1 MLVVTRIIKI
11 SKSRKLLRFYFD
23 RLKKNNDN
31 AIIYSSEVIS
41 MKRIKYRVNKTK
53 NKIISSIKKARK
65 EHIVRKYISNNQL
78 FLTYVITCLINATML
93 RFFCIHSMANYLSV
107 KAIIGDL
114 AIILILGSFGYL
126 CHPKNRFT
134 YYLILDI
141 FLSAICMIN
150 SVYYTFYSSFA
161 SVSMLSLTQYIG
173 DVGDAVVENVLQ
185 LKDLVYV
192 IGPLVLILVHVK
204 LKKKNYYKKIETK
217 RDRKKR
223 MTKTLISG
231 AAVLGLFIVTLS
243 SLDISRF
250 IKQWN
255 KEYIVMRFG
264 IYIYQSND
272 LITSIQPKLNAMF
285 GYDKAKK
292 NFNDYFASREDAKTN
307 DYTGIFE
314 GKNILVIHAESIQ
327 NNVIGLEFN
336 GEEVSPNLNKI
347 ASEGMYFSNYYSQV
361 SVGTSSDTELTFS
374 TSLMPTKS
382 GTAFVSYSNRTY
394 NSIPKLLSEKG
405 YYTFSMHAN
414 NADFWNRRT
423 MHNSLGY
430 QRFYSKKDYEVTPE
444 TTIGLGLS
452 DKEFFKQSIPKL
464 EKINKEHE
472 NWYGLMI
479 MLTNHTP
486 FSETEKYGEFDVDM
500 KETVTNEAGTTEEVI
515 HPYMEGTKLG
525 NYFKSVHYA
534 DSALGQLFED
544 LDAAGLLDNTI
555 VVLYG
560 DHDARLP
567 RKDYNLLYNYNKETD
582 SLLDKEDP
590 NYKEYDSY
598 QYELG
603 RKVPFIIWSKDMA
616 GTKYN
621 KEITEVMG
629 MYDAMPTLG
638 NMFGFYNEYQLGHD
652 IFNVLGHNI
661 VCFPNGNWI
670 TNKAYYNSQKVEYLS
685 LSDEA
690 ISEAEIKANT
700 EYTNALL
707 DVSNDIIV
715 FDLLAKEEDNEA
727 LKNQTKEGK

>member
-1 MLVVTRIIKI
+1 M
-11 SKSRKLLRFYFD
+11 
-23 RLKKNNDN
+23 N
-31 AIIYSSEVIS
+31 
-41 MKRIKYRVNKTK
+41 RIKYRVKKTK
-53 NKIISSIKKARK
+53 DKIISNIKKAK
-65 EHIVRKYISNNQL
+65 NEHVIRKYINNNKL
-78 FLTYVITCLINATML
+78 FLTYVITCLLNATML
-93 RFFCIHSMANYLSV
+93 RFFCIHTVANYLSI
-107 KAIIGDL
+107 KAVMGDL
-114 AIILILGSFGYL
+114 AIIIILGAFGYL

-185 LKDLVYV
+185 LKDLVYI
-192 IGPLVLILVHVK
+192 IGPLVLIFVHLK
-204 LKKKNYYKKIETK
+204 LKKKNYYKKVEVKTE
-217 RDRKKR
+217 RKKR
-223 MTKTLISG
+223 MTRTLISG
-231 AAVLGLFIVTLS
+231 ATILGIFIITLN
-243 SLDISRF
+243 SLDVTRF
-250 IKQWN
+250 VKQWN

-272 LITSIQPKLNAMF
+272 LITSIQPKLNSMF

-292 NFNDYFASREDAKTN
+292 NFNEYFENKEEPKTN
-307 DYTGIFE
+307 KYTGIFK

-327 NNVIGLEFN
+327 NNVIDLEFN
-336 GEEVSPNLNKI
+336 GEEVSPTLNKL
-347 ASEGMYFSNYYSQV
+347 AHEGMYFSNYYSQV

-394 NSIPKLLSEKG
+394 NSIPKLLNEQG

-430 QRFYSKKDYEVTPE
+430 QRFYSKKDYKVTSD

-464 EKINKEHE
+464 VEINETYD

-486 FSETEKYGEFDVDM
+486 FSDTEKYGEFAVDM
-500 KETVTNEAGTTEEVI
+500 KETITNDDGTTEEII

-534 DSALGQLFED
+534 DSALGQLLED
-544 LDAAGLLDNTI
+544 LDTNGLLDNTI

-567 RKDYNLLYNYNKETD
+567 RKEYNLLYNYDKETD
-582 SLLDKEDP
+582 SLLDKDDP
-590 NYKEYDSY
+590 NYKEYDTY

-621 KEITEVMG
+621 QEITEVMG

-638 NMFGFYNEYQLGHD
+638 NMFGFYNEYQLGND
-652 IFNVLGHNI
+652 IFNVLGSNI
-661 VCFPNGNWI
+661 VCFPNGNWV

-685 LSDEA
+685 LNGEA
-690 ISEAEIKANT
+690 ISEEEIKKNT

-715 FDLLAKEEDNEA
+715 FDLLAKEEENEA
-727 LKNQTKEGK
+727 INDQLEKGN

>member
-1 MLVVTRIIKI
+1 
-11 SKSRKLLRFYFD
+11 
-23 RLKKNNDN
+23 
-31 AIIYSSEVIS
+31 
-41 MKRIKYRVNKTK
+41 MKRIKFRLK
-53 NKIISSIKKARK
+53 NAIKKAK
-65 EHIVRKYISNNQL
+65 NALIKAKNNHVISEYIKNNQL
-78 FLTYVITCLINATML
+78 FLIYVITCLINSTML
-93 RFFCIHSMANYLSV
+93 RFFCIHSMANYLSI
-107 KAIIGDL
+107 KAIMGDL
-114 AIILILGSFGYL
+114 AVIVILGSFGYL

-134 YYLILDI
+134 YYLIMDI

-192 IGPLVLILVHVK
+192 IGPLVLIFWHVK
-204 LKKKNYYKKIETK
+204 LKKKNYYKKIESKST
-217 RDRKKR
+217 RKKK
-223 MTKTLISG
+223 MTSTLITG
-231 AAVLGLFIVTLS
+231 TAILGLFIVTLT
-243 SLDISRF
+243 SLDVSRF
-250 IKQWN
+250 VKQWN
-255 KEYIVMRFG
+255 KEYIVTRFG

-272 LITSIQPKLNAMF
+272 LVSSLQPKLNSMF

-292 NFNDYFASREDAKTN
+292 TFNDYFANREAPKTN
-307 DYTGIFE
+307 EYTGIFKN
-314 GKNILVIHAESIQ
+314 KNILVIHAESIQ

-336 GEEVSPNLNKI
+336 GEEVSPNLNKL
-347 ASEGMYFSNYYSQV
+347 AKEGMYFSNYFSQV

-382 GTAFVSYSNRTY
+382 GTAFVSYSDRTY
-394 NSIPKLLSEKG
+394 NSIPKLLSEQG

-423 MHNSLGY
+423 MHNNLGY
-430 QRFYSKKDYEVTPE
+430 KRFYSKKDYKVTPE

-452 DKEFFKQSIPKL
+452 DKDFFKQSIPKL
-464 EKINKEHE
+464 VKINEKHD

-486 FSETEKYGEFDVDM
+486 FSDTEKYGEYAVDM
-500 KETVTNEAGTTEEVI
+500 KETITNEDGTTEEVV

-544 LDAAGLLDNTI
+544 LDANGLLDNTV

-567 RKDYNLLYNYNKETD
+567 RKDYDLLYNY
-582 SLLDKEDP
+582 DKKTNSVLSKVDP

-603 RKVPFIIWSKDMA
+603 RKVPFIIWTKDMA
-616 GTKYN
+616 GSKYN
-621 KEITEVMG
+621 MEVTEVMG

-652 IFNVLGHNI
+652 IFNVIGSNI
-661 VCFPNGNWI
+661 VCFPNGNWV

-685 LSDEA
+685 LNGEA
-690 ISEAEIKANT
+690 ISEEEIKKNT
-700 EYTNALL
+700 EYTNNLL

-715 FDLLAKEEDNEA
+715 FNLLEKNEENKVTIKQVE
-727 LKNQTKEGK
+727 KGS